1 MDLMMLDE
9 LVVPR
14 VPLHDASFVL
24 FECIPIELKHSVV
37 NTHVVPYVQLFWGTV
52 LWGFARCDG
61 DENVSTIEVLGVEH
75 PRVRWIE
82 LTVDSSIL
90 SDLGESAIVL
100 AALDADEGR
109 SRIRF
114 IRL

>member
-61 DENVSTIEVLGVEH
+61 DENGFHYRGTRRRTPASS
-75 PRVRWIE
+75 
-82 LTVDSSIL
+82 VD
-90 SDLGESAIVL
+90 
-100 AALDADEGR
+100 
-109 SRIRF
+109 
-114 IRL
+114 